1 MLSLQEIIL
10 NDIKEKGVTTIR
22 RINKRTGIKKGV
34 ICAILHKQKNLGNI
48 YVHNEHIRKKK
59 YWSFNKPLYR

>member
-22 RINKRTGIKKGV
+22 RINKRTGIHKRV
-34 ICAILHKQKNLGNI
+34 ICAILHKQKKLGNI
-48 YVHNEHIRKKK
+48 YVHNEHIIKKK
-59 YWSFNKPLYR
+59 SWSFNKPLYV

>member
-22 RINKRTGIKKGV
+22 RINKRTGIHKRV
-34 ICAILHKQKNLGNI
+34 ICAILHKQKELGNI
-48 YVHNEHIRKKK
+48 FIHNENIKKKK
-59 YWSFNKPLYR
+59 YWSFNKPLYG

>member
-22 RINKRTGIKKGV
+22 RINKRTGIHKRV
-34 ICAILHKQKNLGNI
+34 ICAILHKQKELGNI
-48 YVHNEHIRKKK
+48 FIHNENIKKK
-59 YWSFNKPLYR
+59 KSWSFNKPLYG